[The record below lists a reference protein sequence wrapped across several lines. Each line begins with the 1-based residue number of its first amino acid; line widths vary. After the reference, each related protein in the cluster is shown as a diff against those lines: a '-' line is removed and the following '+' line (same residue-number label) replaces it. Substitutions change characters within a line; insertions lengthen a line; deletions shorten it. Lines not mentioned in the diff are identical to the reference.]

1 MVVRVSEDAGSRD
14 GPTGGRMKI
23 KDFLFDVWLAF
34 GVFGMAV
41 GMLAPI
47 VGVFYVLW
55 EAIK

>member
-1 MVVRVSEDAGSRD
+1 
-14 GPTGGRMKI
+14 MKI

>member
-1 MVVRVSEDAGSRD
+1 
-14 GPTGGRMKI
+14 MKI

-47 VGVFYVLW
+47 AGIFYVIW
-55 EAIK
+55 EALS